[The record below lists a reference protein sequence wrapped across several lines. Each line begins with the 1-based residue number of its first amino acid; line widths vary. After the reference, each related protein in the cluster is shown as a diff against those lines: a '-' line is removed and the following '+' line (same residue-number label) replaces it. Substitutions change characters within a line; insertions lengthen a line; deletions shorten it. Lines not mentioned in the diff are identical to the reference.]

1 MTVAASLPMQMTLV
15 DVARLAKVQRPVVSV
30 WRGRSAAS
38 AAPFPEP
45 FATVRG
51 EERFDA
57 DAVVEWLELTGR
69 GNNPHVR
76 EDCAAFA
83 SPKGMSAKDDEIV
96 FNGLAALLCLK
107 EISGEGLAG
116 LTDDDLLDLADEA
129 DPDDEFLMSEI
140 SALGQRLRPL
150 RCYADT
156 LADASYNCTE
166 AFEQLMR
173 MRLQL
178 VAPGHT
184 TVALRECVRDLVA
197 SLAEALAVDAG
208 LEPGVYVDPTC
219 GGSDLLV
226 SLVHRGDEVSSATVM
241 IAGHRNAASRQAR
254 RRLRVH
260 GVYCE
265 RLAVDD
271 DGAWAVTCPA
281 VHLAQYPSP
290 GRPTMSSEEIL
301 SAVDNLVLQMDDS
314 HRAVVIAPASVLSD
328 RIRDRRVNELRDVL
342 LRHGSVRAIVR
353 LPKGLVISKPRQALA
368 LWVLG
373 PAYGTVHPQDRW
385 TMVADLTD
393 VDLDNAAIRDLV
405 SDLVV
410 AMADRRTVRA
420 HAFRFAR
427 PALTRNLLAGG
438 ADLVARRPGVVR
450 SPRVPGSEIAVRI
463 ADLIAT
469 LSSGDATGPPVAV
482 GVGARDPADN
492 EGSLPPLTMV
502 EAIAA
507 GQVRMIAGN
516 RLDREDLSG
525 GTVQVIGPEELTG
538 AICPGV
544 RGVDRLAFSAK
555 YAAGRYTEVGDVV
568 FCTSPGPAALV
579 DVEGGSVV
587 VAPARVLRINAAS
600 TPGLLPEVLA
610 SDINAVPA
618 DARAWRSW
626 PVRQVPPTE
635 WVALADALE
644 AIERQ
649 RTYALDRVALLG
661 ELKQLVVRGV
671 TSGSLTLTANID
683 FVKGN

>member
-1 MTVAASLPMQMTLV
+1 MTEAASILPMQMTLV
-15 DVARLAKVQRPVVSV
+15 DVAHLAKVQRPVVSV

-57 DAVVEWLELTGR
+57 DEVVEWLELTGR

-83 SPKGMSAKDDEIV
+83 SPRGMSAKDDEIV

-107 EISGEGLAG
+107 EISGRSLTG

-166 AFEQLMR
+166 AFEQLISK
-173 MRLQL
+173 RL
-178 VAPGHT
+178 PGHP
-184 TVALRECVRDLVA
+184 TVTLRQCAHDLIA
-197 SLAEALAVDAG
+197 SLARALAIGAG
-208 LEPGVYVDPTC
+208 LEPVVYVDPTC

-226 SLVHRGDEVSSATVM
+226 SLVREGDEVSSATMM
-241 IAGHRNAASRQAR
+241 IAGHRSAASRQAR

-260 GVYCE
+260 GIHCE
-265 RLAVDD
+265 LLAVDA
-271 DGAWAVTCPA
+271 DGAWAVTWPA

-290 GRPTMSSEEIL
+290 GCPAMSGEEIL

-314 HRAVVIAPASVLSD
+314 HRAVVLAPASVLCD
-328 RIRDRRVNELRDVL
+328 RIVDPQVNQLRDVL

-353 LPKGLVISKPRQALA
+353 LPKGLVITKPRQALA

-373 PAYGTVHPQDRW
+373 PAYGEVHPQDRW

-393 VDLDNAAIRDLV
+393 VDLDPTTIRDLV
-405 SDLVV
+405 GDLVV
-410 AMADRRTVRA
+410 AMADRRTVWA
-420 HAFRFAR
+420 HALRFAR
-427 PALTRNLLAGG
+427 PTWTRNLLAGG
-438 ADLVARRPGVVR
+438 GDLVAHRPGVGR
-450 SPRVPGSEIAVRI
+450 PSQVPGPEIAVRI
-463 ADLIAT
+463 AELT
-469 LSSGDATGPPVAV
+469 SVLGPLAGV
-482 GVGARDPADN
+482 GVEARDTADH
-492 EGSLPPLTMV
+492 EGSRPPLTLG

-507 GQVRMIAGN
+507 GQTRMIPGN

-525 GTVQVIGPEELTG
+525 GTVRVIGPEELTG

-568 FCTSPGPAALV
+568 FCTSPRPAALV
-579 DVEGGSVV
+579 DVVGGSVV
-587 VAPARVLRINAAS
+587 VAPARVLRINATS

-618 DARAWRSW
+618 DAREWKGWR
-626 PVRQVPPTE
+626 VRQVPPTE
-635 WVALADALE
+635 RIALADALE

-661 ELKQLVVRGV
+661 ELKQLVMRGV
-671 TSGSLTLTANID
+671 TSGSLTLTADID
-683 FVKGN
+683 SVKGN